1 MGSLC
6 SCCCDDFDLEETVVE
21 KAQPQVVTHRL
32 QDFVECR
39 DTVGGHARFLEP
51 KDHVTV
57 MAFRN
62 GQVCKVTGNVIL
74 KLAAHNEQA
83 FFEALE
89 YACEALKPFVP
100 TYYGV
105 ANVCTNSGAL
115 QEYLVLEHVG
125 CSNPAACD
133 IKMGYV
139 QRASH
144 HDSQKWVSMRQKAA
158 SSTSMEFGF
167 RPCGLSYY
175 DWQKQKRATLA

>member
-1 MGSLC
+1 MAIGDRTTFIC
-6 SCCCDDFDLEETVVE
+6 N
-21 KAQPQVVTHRL
+21 HRQYTMNL
-32 QDFVECR
+32 R
-39 DTVGGHARFLEP
+39 
-51 KDHVTV
+51 
-57 MAFRN
+57 
-62 GQVCKVTGNVIL
+62 
-74 KLAAHNEQA
+74 
-83 FFEALE
+83 
-89 YACEALKPFVP
+89 P

-139 QRASH
+139 FGFAMTLPPFSFKLPLFSFRCCCCDVINNNPVPASLFPRLRKIQTVKHTEVQRASH

-175 DWQKQKRATLA
+175 ASQPRHSRIECSSTRLHRGAPYNLDSFFLFPSET